1 MTVQPDQTMQIAT
14 TRRRRA
20 PALSEDDLHRRYPS
34 LAHLASRPPEQ
45 SSQRAWVAVFNARPD
60 AMHALLA
67 DWIKQVNA
75 RPGRI
80 GQRPMPKESEV
91 DLQGLIFGE
100 ENDLPLVDLLPK
112 MLGVSERLFCKRISM
127 SRTQFQ
133 RLLAGDYHPDV
144 YELRRIAAELGKP
157 PVFFVEYRKAMALA
171 AVVNLFNERPGVA
184 TKLYRS
190 YLTDR
195 LETRE
200 RSSGPNRG

>member
-1 MTVQPDQTMQIAT
+1 MTEQTAQPSTPP
-14 TRRRRA
+14 RRRRT
-20 PALSEDDLHRRYPS
+20 PALTDDELHRRYPS
-34 LAHLASRPPEQ
+34 LEHLASRPPEE

-75 RPGRI
+75 QPGRI
-80 GQRPMPKESEV
+80 GQRPMPKEADV
-91 DLQGLIFGE
+91 DLQGLIYGE
-100 ENDLPLVDLLPK
+100 DNDLPLIELLPK
-112 MLGVSERLFCKRISM
+112 MMRVSERLFCSQISM
-127 SRTQFQ
+127 SRAQFR

-144 YELRRIAAELGKP
+144 YEVRRIAGVLGKP

-171 AVVNLFNERPGVA
+171 AIVNLLNERPGVA

-195 LETRE
+195 LEVRE